1 MLLVT
6 SLVECISH
14 WSWSSIQGSSVMFA
28 VVQFV
33 DFAFVLIGSEFLVV
47 HSMRSHSASSY
58 DGLNVVIHY
67 WHHFQVHLILL
78 HLTLNVA

>member
-1 MLLVT
+1 MFVAVRLDLVCLKMN
-6 SLVECISH
+6 S
-14 WSWSSIQGSSVMFA
+14 
-28 VVQFV
+28 V
-33 DFAFVLIGSEFLVV
+33 DFVFFSIGSEFLVV